1 VENVALMSV
10 LDYLERKIIDAL
22 KTWRRTQWRLS

>member
-10 LDYLERKIIDAL
+10 LDYLEREIIDAL
-22 KTWRRTQWRLS
+22 KTWRTQWRLS